1 MTTVPSINLDKLR
14 HAVQKFGSHSFTTRQ
29 LITDYHHGEAVP
41 ADSSRLLEDALHQH
55 ATLLGICAQ
64 PGADSAPNPAA
75 DTVWIA
81 V

>member
-1 MTTVPSINLDKLR
+1 MNTAPPINLDKLR

-29 LITDYHHGEAVP
+29 LVSDYHHGEAFS
-41 ADSSRLLEDALHQH
+41 ADSGQLLEAALHQH

-64 PGADSAPNPAA
+64 SSPAA
-75 DTVWIA
+75 AEETVWLA